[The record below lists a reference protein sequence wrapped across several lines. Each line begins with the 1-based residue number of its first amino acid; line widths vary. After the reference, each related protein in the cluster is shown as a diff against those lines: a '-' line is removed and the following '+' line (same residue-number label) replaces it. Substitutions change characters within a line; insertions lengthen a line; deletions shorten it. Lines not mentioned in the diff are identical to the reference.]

1 MSSSHYKWLE
11 ETLGARQTGL
21 GQRPAT
27 AGRRRRPVQGLTIG
41 EAATIIQARVR
52 LLRAQYKSVSVAGIG
67 AAELRLH
74 ALLALQ
80 RSRRRR
86 AEKARRAEGSDGGKL
101 ARLRAATQK
110 NVRQEKPA
118 PLAKTLSSV
127 RVGEEPDGAL
137 RFKGRVLRPP
147 PKRASA
153 QTAAARSSRAC
164 ASAWRRSST
173 GRGRRRRGG
182 RRRRAAAA
190 DRLARKPHRR
200 RARPAD
206 APAAG
211 ARARLTFNRS
221 DPALSAPGAAGRRQ
235 GERGARRAAGKAAL
249 LAEYR
254 KTGGRRDVDLSWT
267 RLHEL
272 LRDAGL
278 PARGATAVLAARFV
292 DAGRR
297 L

>member
-101 ARLRAATQK
+101 QRLRAATAATQ
-110 NVRQEKPA
+110 NVRQKPA

-137 RFKGRVLRPP
+137 RFKGRVLSPP

-153 QTAAARSSRAC
+153 QNGQLSPALIARLRERMAPNLNRPRTAPARRPPSP
-164 ASAWRRSST
+164 
-173 GRGRRRRGG
+173 
-182 RRRRAAAA
+182 RAAAA
-190 DRLARKPHRR
+190 DRLA
-200 RARPAD
+200 AQ
-206 APAAG
+206 AAIVKALDRTKSTAQHIYQHG
-211 ARARLTFNRS
+211 LPRLF
-221 DPALSAPGAAGRRQ
+221 AAS
-235 GERGARRAAGKAAL
+235 
-249 LAEYR
+249 
-254 KTGGRRDVDLSWT
+254 GRRDATHRVKSGRWCSVTAAEHRVGSLDLASG
-267 RLHEL
+267 RCSS
-272 LRDAGL
+272 
-278 PARGATAVLAARFV
+278 ATAAEHRDLDQLACFC
-292 DAGRR
+292 
-297 L
+297 

>member
-101 ARLRAATQK
+101 ARLRAATQ
-110 NVRQEKPA
+110 NVQHQKPA

-137 RFKGRVLRPP
+137 RFKGRVLSPP

-153 QTAAARSSRAC
+153 QNGQLSPALIARLRQRMAPKLDRPRTAPARRPPSP
-164 ASAWRRSST
+164 
-173 GRGRRRRGG
+173 
-182 RRRRAAAA
+182 RAAAA
-190 DRLARKPHRR
+190 DRLAAQAAIVRR
-200 RARPAD
+200 SAR
-206 APAAG
+206 
-211 ARARLTFNRS
+211 RC
-221 DPALSAPGAAGRRQ
+221 AGRR
-235 GERGARRAAGKAAL
+235 RPCAC
-249 LAEYR
+249 
-254 KTGGRRDVDLSWT
+254 
-267 RLHEL
+267 
-272 LRDAGL
+272 
-278 PARGATAVLAARFV
+278 
-292 DAGRR
+292 
-297 L
+297 

>member
-41 EAATIIQARVR
+41 EAATIIQARTR

-101 ARLRAATQK
+101 ARLRAATQ
-110 NVRQEKPA
+110 NVQHQKPA

-137 RFKGRVLRPP
+137 RFKGRVLSPP

-153 QTAAARSSRAC
+153 QNGQLSPALIARLRERMAPKLDRPRTAPARRPPSP
-164 ASAWRRSST
+164 
-173 GRGRRRRGG
+173 
-182 RRRRAAAA
+182 RAAAA
-190 DRLARKPHRR
+190 DRLAAQAAIVKALGPPMRR
-200 RARPAD
+200 PPA
-206 APAAG
+206 PV
-211 ARARLTFNRS
+211 RVLTFNRKI
-221 DPALSAPGAAGRRQ
+221 GR
-235 GERGARRAAGKAAL
+235 AH
-249 LAEYR
+249 
-254 KTGGRRDVDLSWT
+254 V
-267 RLHEL
+267 
-272 LRDAGL
+272 
-278 PARGATAVLAARFV
+278 
-292 DAGRR
+292 
-297 L
+297 

>member
-41 EAATIIQARVR
+41 EAATIIQARTR

-101 ARLRAATQK
+101 ARLRAATQNQ
-110 NVRQEKPA
+110 NVRQKPA

-137 RFKGRVLRPP
+137 RFKGRVLSPP

-153 QTAAARSSRAC
+153 QNGQLSPALIARLRQRMAPKLDRPRTAPARRTC
-164 ASAWRRSST
+164 RSPRT
-173 GRGRRRRGG
+173 RTRRRR
-182 RRRRAAAA
+182 
-190 DRLARKPHRR
+190 
-200 RARPAD
+200 
-206 APAAG
+206 
-211 ARARLTFNRS
+211 
-221 DPALSAPGAAGRRQ
+221 
-235 GERGARRAAGKAAL
+235 ERGRA
-249 LAEYR
+249 
-254 KTGGRRDVDLSWT
+254 SSC
-267 RLHEL
+267 
-272 LRDAGL
+272 
-278 PARGATAVLAARFV
+278 
-292 DAGRR
+292 
-297 L
+297 

>member
-41 EAATIIQARVR
+41 EAATIIQARTR

-101 ARLRAATQK
+101 ARLRAATAATQ
-110 NVRQEKPA
+110 NARQKPA

-137 RFKGRVLRPP
+137 RFKGRVLSPP
-147 PKRASA
+147 PKRVSA
-153 QTAAARSSRAC
+153 RDGQLSPALIARLRQRMAPKLDRPRTAPARRPPSP
-164 ASAWRRSST
+164 
-173 GRGRRRRGG
+173 
-182 RRRRAAAA
+182 RAAAA
-190 DRLARKPHRR
+190 DRLAAQAAIVKALGPPMRR
-200 RARPAD
+200 PPA
-206 APAAG
+206 PV
-211 ARARLTFNRS
+211 RVLTFNRS
-221 DPALSAPGAAGRRQ
+221 DPEPPPAQRDADKENAAPEQ
-235 GERGARRAAGKAAL
+235 PEVAGKAGA
-249 LAEYR
+249 AA
-254 KTGGRRDVDLSWT
+254 TG
-267 RLHEL
+267 
-272 LRDAGL
+272 
-278 PARGATAVLAARFV
+278 ARSPCAC
-292 DAGRR
+292 
-297 L
+297 

>member
-41 EAATIIQARVR
+41 EAATIIQARTR

-110 NVRQEKPA
+110 NVQQQKPA
-118 PLAKTLSSV
+118 PLAKTLASI

-137 RFKGRVLRPP
+137 RFKGRVLSPP

-153 QTAAARSSRAC
+153 QNGQLSPALIARLRERMAPKLDRPRTAPARRPPSP
-164 ASAWRRSST
+164 
-173 GRGRRRRGG
+173 
-182 RRRRAAAA
+182 RAAAA
-190 DRLARKPHRR
+190 DRLA
-200 RARPAD
+200 AQA
-206 APAAG
+206 
-211 ARARLTFNRS
+211 
-221 DPALSAPGAAGRRQ
+221 ALS
-235 GERGARRAAGKAAL
+235 L
-249 LAEYR
+249 I
-254 KTGGRRDVDLSWT
+254 
-267 RLHEL
+267 HI
-272 LRDAGL
+272 
-278 PARGATAVLAARFV
+278 
-292 DAGRR
+292 
-297 L
+297 

>member
-41 EAATIIQARVR
+41 EAATIIQARTR

-101 ARLRAATQK
+101 ARLRAATQ
-110 NVRQEKPA
+110 NVQHQKPA
-118 PLAKTLSSV
+118 PLAKTLASI

-137 RFKGRVLRPP
+137 RFKGRVLSPP

-153 QTAAARSSRAC
+153 QKNGQLSPALIARLRERMAPKLDRPRTAPCAR
-164 ASAWRRSST
+164 
-173 GRGRRRRGG
+173 
-182 RRRRAAAA
+182 
-190 DRLARKPHRR
+190 
-200 RARPAD
+200 
-206 APAAG
+206 AG
-211 ARARLTFNRS
+211 AR
-221 DPALSAPGAAGRRQ
+221 
-235 GERGARRAAGKAAL
+235 
-249 LAEYR
+249 
-254 KTGGRRDVDLSWT
+254 
-267 RLHEL
+267 
-272 LRDAGL
+272 
-278 PARGATAVLAARFV
+278 
-292 DAGRR
+292 
-297 L
+297 

>member
-11 ETLGARQTGL
+11 ETLGARSTGL

-101 ARLRAATQK
+101 ARLRAATQ
-110 NVRQEKPA
+110 NVQHQKPA
-118 PLAKTLSSV
+118 PLAKTLASI

-137 RFKGRVLRPP
+137 RFKGRVLSPP

-153 QTAAARSSRAC
+153 QNGQLS
-164 ASAWRRSST
+164 
-173 GRGRRRRGG
+173 
-182 RRRRAAAA
+182 
-190 DRLARKPHRR
+190 
-200 RARPAD
+200 PALI
-206 APAAG
+206 
-211 ARARLTFNRS
+211 ARLREE
-221 DPALSAPGAAGRRQ
+221 L
-235 GERGARRAAGKAAL
+235 
-249 LAEYR
+249 
-254 KTGGRRDVDLSWT
+254 GGL
-267 RLHEL
+267 
-272 LRDAGL
+272 
-278 PARGATAVLAARFV
+278 
-292 DAGRR
+292 
-297 L
+297 

>member
-41 EAATIIQARVR
+41 EAATIIQARTR

-101 ARLRAATQK
+101 QRLRAATAATQ
-110 NVRQEKPA
+110 NVRQKPA

-137 RFKGRVLRPP
+137 RFKGRVLSPP

-153 QTAAARSSRAC
+153 QNGQLSPALIARLRERMAPKLDRPRTAPCAR
-164 ASAWRRSST
+164 
-173 GRGRRRRGG
+173 
-182 RRRRAAAA
+182 
-190 DRLARKPHRR
+190 
-200 RARPAD
+200 
-206 APAAG
+206 AG
-211 ARARLTFNRS
+211 AR
-221 DPALSAPGAAGRRQ
+221 
-235 GERGARRAAGKAAL
+235 
-249 LAEYR
+249 
-254 KTGGRRDVDLSWT
+254 
-267 RLHEL
+267 
-272 LRDAGL
+272 
-278 PARGATAVLAARFV
+278 
-292 DAGRR
+292 
-297 L
+297 

>member
-41 EAATIIQARVR
+41 EAATIIQARTR

-101 ARLRAATQK
+101 ARLRAATQNQ
-110 NVRQEKPA
+110 NVRQKPA

-137 RFKGRVLRPP
+137 RFKGRVLSPP

-153 QTAAARSSRAC
+153 QNGQLSPALIARLRERMAPNLNRPRTGSRRKRPSSRRSVRRC
-164 ASAWRRSST
+164 A
-173 GRGRRRRGG
+173 GRRRRC
-182 RRRRAAAA
+182 AC
-190 DRLARKPHRR
+190 
-200 RARPAD
+200 
-206 APAAG
+206 
-211 ARARLTFNRS
+211 
-221 DPALSAPGAAGRRQ
+221 
-235 GERGARRAAGKAAL
+235 
-249 LAEYR
+249 
-254 KTGGRRDVDLSWT
+254 
-267 RLHEL
+267 
-272 LRDAGL
+272 
-278 PARGATAVLAARFV
+278 
-292 DAGRR
+292 
-297 L
+297 